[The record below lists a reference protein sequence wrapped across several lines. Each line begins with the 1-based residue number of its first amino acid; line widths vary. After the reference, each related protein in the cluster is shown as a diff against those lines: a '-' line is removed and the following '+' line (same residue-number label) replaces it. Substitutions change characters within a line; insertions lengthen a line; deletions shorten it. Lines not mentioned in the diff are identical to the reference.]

1 MDELIFPNDKDGD
14 ILRGMHE
21 NGDDLSRPRDVEFS
35 VAFPDS
41 NSVQEF
47 GSYFYHLDF
56 DVRAKKTD
64 KLSSLLSSN
73 LPWSVVITLNMA
85 PSYEAITA
93 FQQKLEEIGASLGGR
108 NDGWSCIAEAL
119 SK

>member
-1 MDELIFPNDKDGD
+1 MNALIFPNDKDGN

-56 DVRAKKTD
+56 DVRAKKTE
-64 KLSSLLSSN
+64 KKSSLLSSS
-73 LPWSVVITLNMA
+73 LPWSVVITRNMV
-85 PSYEAITA
+85 PTYEAITA
-93 FQQKLEEIGASLGGR
+93 FQQKLEEVGATLGGR
-108 NDGWSCIAEAL
+108 NNGWGCIAEAL
-119 SK
+119 PK